1 MAGSRFSI
9 QATFTAIDRMTAPVR
24 RMQMSTSALARGM
37 QTDFIRAQRRAEAL
51 SGTMG
56 ATMWRG
62 AAVGAMA
69 LGAGLVY
76 SIRKA
81 SEMENAVAS
90 FTTMLRGNG
99 AAAQQLVHDLQVMG
113 AATPF
118 EFSDLQQAT
127 VMLMGFGAVT
137 RETAIPTLNMLGDLA
152 QGSADRLSG
161 ISLAYG
167 QIRAAGRAS
176 MQDVNQLINN
186 QVPIL
191 QALAEQWGVNVGQA
205 RAMVSQGRA
214 TGEEVE
220 RAMRRMTSAG
230 GMFYQGM
237 LRASTTMSG
246 LWSTFMDAIGMT
258 AAGIGEALL
267 PQAKSLTISATEV
280 ASKILAWVQNNKD
293 LIGTIL
299 TIAGEV
305 IKFMPVILGM
315 IGAYW
320 LYQKALL
327 AVAFA
332 QMMMGRAAGLSP
344 MGRLIIIIGAIIG
357 LVIYLKSNWES
368 YSQTTK
374 DWIIVIASIV
384 GVVIAIIAAMK
395 AWAAIQVV
403 LNILMMAN
411 PIGLIILAIVIII
424 GLVVLLIKILGRNFR
439 RIRACRLCRLG
450 GDENRRTGYHA
461 LPART
466 NQSCVRWNH
475 LARRTRRA
483 SDWLRYARKCRRVNA
498 RIPDEHERA
507 VPVRAERDRGQHA
520 GRRDQPGSRRTEKAR
535 NGGEM
540 RVVIDNQSGGQ
551 VRQGGQVIRN
561 GTSQTFSSP
570 VWG

>member
-1 MAGSRFSI
+1 
-9 QATFTAIDRMTAPVR
+9 
-24 RMQMSTSALARGM
+24 MQMSTNALARGM

-51 SGTMG
+51 SGTIG

-230 GMFYQGM
+230 GMFHQGM

-299 TIAGEV
+299 TITGEV
-305 IKFMPVILGM
+305 IKFMPVFLGM

-320 LYQKALL
+320 AYRKALL

-424 GLVVLLIKILGRNFR
+424 GLVVLLIKYWDEISAAFVRVASVVWEAMKTAGQAIMRFLLFPINLVLSGIIRIVELAARLTGSDMLANAAASMREFQTSMNAPFQSGQSETGANTPGVVTNREAAAQRN
-439 RIRACRLCRLG
+439 
-450 GDENRRTGYHA
+450 
-461 LPART
+461 
-466 NQSCVRWNH
+466 
-475 LARRTRRA
+475 
-483 SDWLRYARKCRRVNA
+483 
-498 RIPDEHERA
+498 
-507 VPVRAERDRGQHA
+507 
-520 GRRDQPGSRRTEKAR
+520 R